1 MTFRFFFQ
9 FFPQEMDSIKPSN
22 VGASLNTQDW
32 PLLLKN
38 FDKLNVRTSH
48 YTPIPTGSAPLK
60 RDIDNYVR

>member
-1 MTFRFFFQ
+1 
-9 FFPQEMDSIKPSN
+9 MDSIKPSN
-22 VGASLNTQDW
+22 AGASINASEW

-38 FDKLNVRTSH
+38 FDKLNVRTTH